1 MILSNSGDNLVIKPA
16 TGTTGAQPD
25 AEVRIE
31 ARKLS
36 FKQITVET
44 AGCTHH

>member
-1 MILSNSGDNLVIKPA
+1 MILSNSEDNLVIKLA

-25 AEVRIE
+25 AEIRVE
-31 ARKLS
+31 ARKFS